1 MAADAQRVTELQ
13 KQLTDATPLL
23 GDRRRH
29 RAAEQLRELA
39 HEGSSEAIAA
49 LAREM
54 TTSADEAVAEIAG
67 TALRSLP
74 EGTARD
80 VLCRLAIEEGNEVAL
95 MIAAESGYA
104 PSETSLRAALLAL
117 SGRWE
122 ELEAFDLDGV
132 YLRVAYEDASP
143 DLRQRIAA
151 AAREAGR
158 LEWVHVATGGRQ
170 RRRLADMIPS
180 EWQDVLALL
189 ARPDRAGEAWRL
201 AQEAPP
207 LWGRALLLQIED
219 SRALPERDRE
229 NLADLRALAALCD
242 EGEVSGFAGADSV
255 APVREEIDSV
265 TSLAMTP
272 DGKLLASGAWDK
284 SICLWQLSDGEC
296 LATLRGHK
304 RGVTCL
310 AAAPDG
316 SLLASGSWDDTI
328 RLWRL
333 PGGEWMATLRGHG
346 GAVESLA
353 ISPDG
358 NLLASG
364 SGDGT
369 VRLWRL
375 PDGVCMAAL
384 VGHESAISVLAITPD
399 GSRLTS
405 GSADGTVRLWTL
417 PDGECVATLRGHAS
431 AVRPL
436 TVTLDGNLLSSGN
449 WDGTLRL
456 WGSEIATLAAT
467 PVALLAGENDGL
479 KAMRREVGSDERAW
493 LDFMLGLVDLHRR
506 FDIEVEVA
514 MHVEVGEFDIEIGS

>member
-1 MAADAQRVTELQ
+1 MAADTQRLTELQ
-13 KQLTDATPLL
+13 KQLADTTPLL
-23 GDRRRH
+23 GDRRRR
-29 RAAEQLRELA
+29 RAAEQMRDLA
-39 HEGSSEAIAA
+39 HEGSSQAIAA
-49 LAREM
+49 LAQAM
-54 TTSADEAVAEIAG
+54 AISADEAVAEIAAD
-67 TALRSLP
+67 ALRSLP

-80 VLCRLAIEEGNEVAL
+80 ALCRFAVEEGNEVAL

-104 PSETSLRAALLAL
+104 PSEPPLRSALLAL
-117 SGRWE
+117 AGRWE
-122 ELEAFDLDGV
+122 ELDAFDLDGA

-143 DLRQRIAA
+143 EVRQRIAI

-158 LEWVHVATGGRQ
+158 LEWVHVAIGGRQ

-180 EWQDVLALL
+180 EWQDVLVLL

-229 NLADLRALAALCD
+229 DLAGLRALAALCD

-255 APVREEIDSV
+255 ATVREEMDSL

-284 SICLWQLSDGEC
+284 TIRLWQLSDGEC

-333 PGGEWMATLRGHG
+333 PGGEWTATLRGHE
-346 GAVESLA
+346 GAVESLV

-364 SGDGT
+364 GGDGT

-375 PDGVCMAAL
+375 PDGACVATL

-417 PDGECVATLRGHAS
+417 PGGECVATLRGHAS

-449 WDGTLRL
+449 SDGTLRL

-467 PVALLAGENDGL
+467 PVAVLARANDRL
-479 KAMRREVGSDERAW
+479 KSMRRDVGLGERVW

-506 FDIEVEVA
+506 FDIEVEA
-514 MHVEVGEFDIEIGS
+514 SGLIAAGEFDIEIGS

>member
-1 MAADAQRVTELQ
+1 MTLVWQRVSELQ
-13 KQLTDATPLL
+13 KQLVDATPLL
-23 GDRRRH
+23 GARRRR
-29 RAAEQLRELA
+29 RAARQLTELA
-39 HEGSSEAIAA
+39 HEGSSEAIEA
-49 LAREM
+49 LAQAVA
-54 TTSADEAVAEIAG
+54 TGADEAVAEIAA
-67 TALRSLP
+67 TALHSLP

-80 VLCRLAIEEGNEVAL
+80 ALCRFAVEEGNEVAL

-104 PSETSLRAALLAL
+104 PSEPPLRSALLAL
-117 SGRWE
+117 AGRWE
-122 ELEAFDLDGV
+122 ELDAFDLDGA
-132 YLRVAYEDASP
+132 YLRVAYEGASP
-143 DLRQRIAA
+143 DVRQRVAA

-158 LEWVHVATGGRQ
+158 LEWVHVAIGGRQ

-180 EWQDVLALL
+180 EWQDVLILL

-229 NLADLRALAALCD
+229 DLAGLRALAARCD
-242 EGEVSGFAGADSV
+242 EGEVSGSAGADNV
-255 APVREEIDSV
+255 ATVREEMDSV

-284 SICLWQLSDGEC
+284 TIRLWQLSDGEC

-333 PGGEWMATLRGHG
+333 PGGDWMATLRGHE
-346 GAVESLA
+346 GAVESLV
-353 ISPDG
+353 ITPDG
-358 NLLASG
+358 SLLASG

-369 VRLWRL
+369 VRLWHL
-375 PDGVCMAAL
+375 PDGVCVAAL
-384 VGHESAISVLAITPD
+384 VGHESAISALAITPD

-417 PDGECVATLRGHAS
+417 PGGECVATLRGHAS

-436 TVTLDGNLLSSGN
+436 TVTLDGNRLASGN
-449 WDGTLRL
+449 SDGTLRL

-467 PVALLAGENDGL
+467 PVAVLAGENDGL

-493 LDFMLGLVDLHRR
+493 LDFMLALVEHHRR
-506 FDIEVEVA
+506 FDIQVEA
-514 MHVEVGEFDIEIGS
+514 ADHVEVGEFDIEIEG